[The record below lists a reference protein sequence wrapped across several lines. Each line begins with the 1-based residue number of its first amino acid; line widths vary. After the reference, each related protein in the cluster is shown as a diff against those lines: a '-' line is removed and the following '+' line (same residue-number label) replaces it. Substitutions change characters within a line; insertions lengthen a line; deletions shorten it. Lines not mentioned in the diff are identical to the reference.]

1 MNENDQPN
9 DTPPTEEEESAPN
22 DVDEEELM
30 RKLREEQRELRER
43 MRMLDKDLRKIRRR
57 SKRSARARSTSF
69 AEDEDDDYSGWEIR
83 FDRSAEN
90 LGETL
95 EAYIGNI
102 MDSVAGGIES
112 AIDGIFTF
120 GDRAEARTRRT
131 MDRKRRKDEH
141 IRRKFRRPR
150 YHLTE
155 EDQEKFPSEGA
166 SILSILSD
174 ERRLRILQHLEAGPA
189 YQKELSENTGVVGG
203 QWKHHAD
210 QLKEAGFIDQE
221 AVRGRYLI
229 TQLGREA
236 LKLAEMLYLRKKII
250 EEGFRPV
257 KGLDSEGDEEAEFQT
272 ESDSTES
279 IDE

>member
-1 MNENDQPN
+1 MSEDEQPN
-9 DTPPTEEEESAPN
+9 DLPPIEEEKSSLN
-22 DVDEEELM
+22 DVDEEKLM

-43 MRMLDKDLRKIRRR
+43 MRMLDKDLRRIRRK
-57 SKRSARARSTSF
+57 SKRTAREEPPSF
-69 AEDEDDDYSGWEIR
+69 AEDEDEDFPHWEIHI
-83 FDRSAEN
+83 DRSVDN
-90 LGETL
+90 LGETI

-112 AIDGIFTF
+112 AIDGIFAF
-120 GDRAEARTRRT
+120 GDRAEARTRRA
-131 MDRKRRKDEH
+131 MDRKRRGTDR

-155 EDQEKFPSEGA
+155 EDREKFPSEGA

-189 YQKELSENTGVVGG
+189 YQKELSESTGVVGG

-236 LKLAEMLYLRKKII
+236 LKLAEMLYLRKRII
-250 EEGFRPV
+250 EEVPRRDV
-257 KGLDSEGDEEAEFQT
+257 ELHSEENEEDEFQT
-272 ESDSTES
+272 DSEPTEMV
-279 IDE
+279 DE